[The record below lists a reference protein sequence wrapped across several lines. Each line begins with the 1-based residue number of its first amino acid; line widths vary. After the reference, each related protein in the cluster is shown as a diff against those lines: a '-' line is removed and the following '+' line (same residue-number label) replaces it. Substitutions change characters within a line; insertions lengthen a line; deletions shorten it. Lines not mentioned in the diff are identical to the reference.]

1 MDNKLQRT
9 DVQQMPPWVKHFLL
23 HVVKRCATIL
33 IAWIDEMKEESRR
46 DSVQV
51 EAIHSNGRLSR

>member
-9 DVQQMPPWVKHFLL
+9 DVQQMPPWVRHFFL

-33 IAWIDEMKEESRR
+33 IAWIDEMKESSRETP
-46 DSVQV
+46 QV
-51 EAIHSNGRLSR
+51 ETIHSNGRLIR